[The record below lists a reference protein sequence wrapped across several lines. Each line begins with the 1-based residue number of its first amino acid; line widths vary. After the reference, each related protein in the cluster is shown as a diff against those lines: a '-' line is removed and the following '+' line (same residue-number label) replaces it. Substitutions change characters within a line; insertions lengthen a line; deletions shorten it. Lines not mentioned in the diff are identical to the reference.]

1 MVGIVVVSHLKKL
14 AEAVVELAGLM
25 APEAPIVAA
34 GGTDNGDFGISYEI
48 ISAAI
53 DKVYTDEGIIVLIDM
68 GSAVMKTEEVIKDK
82 EGKKI
87 RMVDCPMVEGALAA
101 AVLSEEGA
109 PFEDVLYAAQ
119 KAKTVPKY

>member
-101 AVLSEEGA
+101 AVLSGEGA